1 MLFHGAHLL
10 TMLRDSWEDASGF
23 FGHTFHCSQE
33 PAGRHRFFHCFLFF
47 LFIFYFFALLGT
59 WIRRISIGCRRRRL
73 EESSV
78 AIGRWRRTARAP
90 QFHGISERLF
100 RGKSNSSRLFKNL
113 KSFNDSLYLELKGLT
128 GFFFYRVFYFHFS
141 ASSENGKSEK
151 KIVLSKKKE
160 SNSFSL
166 K

>member
-128 GFFFYRVFYFHFS
+128 GFFFTGFFISIFQRR
-141 ASSENGKSEK
+141 AKTANRKKRLSSQK
-151 KIVLSKKKE
+151 KRI
-160 SNSFSL
+160 
-166 K
+166 